1 MIQGYIGMNNIPKLL
16 SIQPYDPNIINNR
29 GFNNQLNFQGGTI
42 SANELKLTDK
52 DKVALKYESQKHSSQ
67 KNIITTSRKNFAN
80 LVKQPSRSKN
90 VNLIDDVQNCPNPIN
105 NISSKQYV
113 TPFKLFKTGRGSY
126 LNSGK

>member
-1 MIQGYIGMNNIPKLL
+1 MYHF
-16 SIQPYDPNIINNR
+16 S
-29 GFNNQLNFQGGTI
+29 GGTL

-67 KNIITTSRKNFAN
+67 KNIVTTSRKNFAS
-80 LVKQPSRSKN
+80 LVRQPAKSRN
-90 VNLIDDVQNCPNPIN
+90 VNLTQTVQNCPNPLN
-105 NISSKQYV
+105 NITPNQYL